1 MSVSEEF
8 VQDVKNWVALDDQLR
23 QTRNLATQI
32 RKKKE
37 EVGKHIQVYIE
48 SNHLQDKD
56 INLSDGKLKYYV
68 SKQLGT
74 VSRQHIENSLVLFFK
89 GNYDRA
95 RAATEFIYSNRE
107 AKEKK
112 AIKRTRKKK
121 KNT

>member
-8 VQDVKNWVALDDQLR
+8 VQDVKNWVALDDQLKH
-23 QTRNLATQI
+23 TRDLASQI

-37 EVGKHIQVYIE
+37 EVGQHIQKYME
-48 SNHLQDKD
+48 LNHLQDKD
-56 INLSDGKLKYYV
+56 INLSDGKIKYYV
-68 SKQLGT
+68 SKTLGT

-89 GNYDRA
+89 GDYDRA
-95 RAATEFIYSNRE
+95 RAATEFIYNNRE
-107 AKEKK
+107 AKEKR

>member
-8 VQDVKNWVALDDQLR
+8 VQDIKNWVALDDQLKH
-23 QTRNLATQI
+23 TRELASQI

-37 EVGKHIQVYIE
+37 EVGKHIQKYME
-48 SNHLQDKD
+48 MNHLQDKD
-56 INLSDGKLKYYV
+56 INLSDGKIKYYV
-68 SKQLGT
+68 SKTLGT

-89 GNYDRA
+89 GDYDRA
-95 RAATEFIYSNRE
+95 RAATEFIYNNRE
-107 AKEKK
+107 AKEKR